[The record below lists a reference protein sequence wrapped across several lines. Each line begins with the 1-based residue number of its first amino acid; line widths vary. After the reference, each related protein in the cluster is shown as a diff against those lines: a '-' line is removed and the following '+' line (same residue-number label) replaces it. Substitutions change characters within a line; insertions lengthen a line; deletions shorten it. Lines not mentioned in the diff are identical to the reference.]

1 LDCGSPAAAFA
12 VTALLSGSS
21 LIERPMKRSQLLL
34 YQDVGEQSQL
44 AAGLLRSKRQQGCA
58 QSKAFG

>member
-12 VTALLSGSS
+12 VTALLSGSL

-34 YQDVGEQSQL
+34 YQDVG
-44 AAGLLRSKRQQGCA
+44 
-58 QSKAFG
+58 

>member
-34 YQDVGEQSQL
+34 YQDVG
-44 AAGLLRSKRQQGCA
+44 
-58 QSKAFG
+58 